1 MRDDWRT
8 RLGTLTLDLPPQAR
22 DLAETVRANLAWI
35 LVNRDGKRFRV
46 DAVEHGWV
54 CGSGLCHEKRSARAR
69 EPQPPL
75 RRSVLFAGN
84 RDQQLPYIDRTTPDA
99 IPSSCRS
106 LLGRGLRRAAVH
118 RHHDL
123 QHSGIDRKLWCA
135 GRRLSLTCV
144 VSLKEYSRGHAEP
157 LCKSFRLAYVDFAS
171 TRQDL

>member
-1 MRDDWRT
+1 MRLVQWRVVH
-8 RLGTLTLDLPPQAR
+8 RLGDDLRAVDEYAVPLLR
-22 DLAETVRANLAWI
+22 DRLHACGDPIAE
-35 LVNRDGKRFRV
+35 RFRV
-46 DAVEHGWV
+46 GAVEHGWV